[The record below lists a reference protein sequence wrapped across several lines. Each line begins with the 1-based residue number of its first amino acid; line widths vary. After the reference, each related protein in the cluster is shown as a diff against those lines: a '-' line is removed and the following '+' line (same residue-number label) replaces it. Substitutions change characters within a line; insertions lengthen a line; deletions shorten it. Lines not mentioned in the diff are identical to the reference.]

1 MADPNQPQPPYQ
13 LPPNMQ
19 PVPPPPQHSGL
30 PGWAIALIV
39 GGVLLVFLCIGVAV
53 VSIGALTL
61 LGGRVSQ
68 VFSTINSELINE
80 GQLEATPAPPTGALA
95 IGDSATLPALLI
107 TVTSAHP
114 LTELREGHQP
124 TSGNEYWVVEATFEN
139 TSDKPLA
146 LSVFSSLAQDADG
159 HTYPYS
165 LAAQRASPDPALPVV
180 TTLQPDTTVSGLLFY
195 MVPQDAHELFWVYND
210 VAGGGQ
216 ASFKLKE
223 VER

>member
-13 LPPNMQ
+13 FPPNT
-19 PVPPPPQHSGL
+19 PPPRTGL

-68 VFSTINSELINE
+68 VFSTINSGLINE
-80 GQLEATPAPPTGALA
+80 GPLEGTPVSPSGALA
-95 IGDSATLPALLI
+95 IGDSAALPALRI

-146 LSVFSSLAQDADG
+146 LSVFSSSAQDAEG
-159 HTYPYS
+159 HAYAYS
-165 LAAQRASPDPALPVV
+165 LAAQRASTDPALPVV
-180 TTLQPDTTVSGLLFY
+180 STLQPDTTVSGLLFY
-195 MVPQDAHELFWVYND
+195 MVPQDANALFWRYND

-216 ASFKLKE
+216 AIFTLKE
-223 VER
+223 AER